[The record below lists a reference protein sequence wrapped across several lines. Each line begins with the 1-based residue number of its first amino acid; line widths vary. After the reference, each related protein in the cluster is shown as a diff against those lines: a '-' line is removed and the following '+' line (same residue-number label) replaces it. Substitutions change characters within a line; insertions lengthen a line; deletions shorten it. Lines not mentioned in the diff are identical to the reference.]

1 MEGRTALVTGAS
13 RGIGKAAAV
22 DLARRGARVL
32 LVARDAARGA
42 AALEEIRGRVPGADI
57 RLLLAD
63 LSARR
68 DVRAL
73 AAEIDGSEERLD
85 VLLLNAGVYTR
96 RRRLTDDGLET
107 QLAVNH
113 LAPFLLTLLLR
124 GRLAASAPS
133 RVVVVSSEAHRHGR
147 IDFGDL
153 QGERRYSGLRAY
165 AQSKLA
171 NLLFA
176 REAARRFGVD
186 GVTVNAA
193 HPGVVATNLLFS
205 GFAPLRLV
213 APFLR
218 TPEQGAATPVRLAT
232 DPALTDVSGRYFIDG
247 REARP
252 ARAALDDDDARRLWE
267 ASLVLAGETSQE
279 TT

>member
-1 MEGRTALVTGAS
+1 MTGAS
-13 RGIGKAAAV
+13 RGIGQAAATE
-22 DLARRGARVL
+22 LARRGARVL
-32 LVARDAARGA
+32 LAVRDPARGA
-42 AALEEIRGRVPGADI
+42 AAAEEIRGDVAGAEVRV
-57 RLLLAD
+57 LVAD
-63 LSARR
+63 LSSQRE
-68 DVRAL
+68 VRAL
-73 AAEIDGSEERLD
+73 AARVAESEERLD

-96 RRRLTDDGLET
+96 RRRLTVDGLET

-113 LAPFLLTLLLR
+113 LAPFLLTRLLR
-124 GRLAASAPS
+124 RRLAEAAPS

-147 IDFGDL
+147 IDFEDL
-153 QGERRYSGLRAY
+153 QGARRYGGLRAY

-176 REAARRFGVD
+176 REAARRLRPE

-205 GFAPLRLV
+205 GFAPLRLL
-213 APFLR
+213 APLLR
-218 TPEQGAATPVRLAT
+218 TPERGAATPVRLAT
-232 DPALTDVSGRYFIDG
+232 DPALRDVTGTYFIDG

-252 ARAALDDDDARRLWE
+252 SRAALDDGDARRLWE
-267 ASLVLAGETSQE
+267 TSLALTGEPTQE

>member
-1 MEGRTALVTGAS
+1 ME
-13 RGIGKAAAV
+13 
-22 DLARRGARVL
+22 LARRGARVL
-32 LVARDAARGA
+32 LVARDPGRGA
-42 AALEEIRGRVPGADI
+42 TAAEEIRGSVPAADI
-57 RLLLAD
+57 RVLLAD
-63 LSARR
+63 LSAQRA
-68 DVRAL
+68 VRAL
-73 AAEIDGSEERLD
+73 AAEVEGSEERLD

-96 RRRLTDDGLET
+96 RRRLTDDGLEM

-113 LAPFLLTLLLR
+113 LAPFLLTRLLR

-147 IDFGDL
+147 IEFEDL

-176 REAARRFGVD
+176 REAARRLADD

-205 GFAPLRLV
+205 GFAPLRLF

-218 TPEQGAATPVRLAT
+218 TPEQGAATPVRLAS
-232 DPALTDVSGRYFIDG
+232 DPALTDVSGRYFIDE
-247 REARP
+247 RQARP
-252 ARAALDDDDARRLWE
+252 ARAALDDDDAKRLWE
-267 ASLVLAGETSQE
+267 ASLALAGETPQE